1 LDFSTGSQTVTVAWS
16 INPGATY
23 TPPPGGQCMD
33 IMGNP
38 LAEKDIALGE
48 SPIYVVKSISN

>member
-1 LDFSTGSQTVTVAWS
+1 
-16 INPGATY
+16 
-23 TPPPGGQCMD
+23 MD